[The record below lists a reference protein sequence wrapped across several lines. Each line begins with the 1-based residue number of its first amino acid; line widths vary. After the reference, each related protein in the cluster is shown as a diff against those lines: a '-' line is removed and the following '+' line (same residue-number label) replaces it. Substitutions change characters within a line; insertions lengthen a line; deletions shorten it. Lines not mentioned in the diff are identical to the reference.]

1 MRNIGLTEVLVI
13 LAVVLLLFGGKKLP
27 ELARSLARSLRIF
40 RNELKGI
47 EHDDKQDT
55 QAKDQPT
62 DSNKDQNQSRPGQG
76 GQTK

>member
-62 DSNKDQNQSRPGQG
+62 DANKDQNQSRPGQG